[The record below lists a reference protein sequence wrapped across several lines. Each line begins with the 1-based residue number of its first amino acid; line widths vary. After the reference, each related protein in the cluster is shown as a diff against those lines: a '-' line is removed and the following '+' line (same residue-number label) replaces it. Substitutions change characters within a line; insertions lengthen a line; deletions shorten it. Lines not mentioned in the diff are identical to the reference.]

1 MVQVSGTAAIV
12 FGSNRPHDRQL
23 LKSACEAQGWTKMV
37 TRPPSRTAALN
48 AAMRDTAR
56 TLLTTT
62 DGLVSVRALDQDFAF
77 EAIKVCRGNQRNTE
91 IFLCSAQ
98 LSAESVADGHEVQIL
113 ASHPDVDAVDTQSKL
128 QSAYDGNR
136 NHLSAS
142 QVLSVVAAAVRQIG
156 GVALGGP
163 NVYYVPHHSV
173 PTWNAWRDAAQLW
186 NYHSCP
192 LEVAASP
199 ETVEHIISQLEVEV
213 REGGDEVLAAVAA
226 GDLHPRTA
234 KALAKRARGLVE
246 KIKSY
251 ENALGQQLDWMRGP
265 LENAE
270 AALGLSTLLAASV

>member
-1 MVQVSGTAAIV
+1 MVQVSGTAAVV
-12 FGSNRPHDRQL
+12 FGSNKPHERQL
-23 LKSACEAQGWTKMV
+23 LKSACESHGWHKMV

-48 AAMRDTAR
+48 QAMRDTAR
-56 TLLTTT
+56 SLLPSS

-77 EAIKVCRGNQRNTE
+77 EAIKVTRGRERNTE

-98 LSAESVADGHEVQIL
+98 LPAGL
-113 ASHPDVDAVDTQSKL
+113 ANEHAVEIIACHPDVDAVDTQSKL

-136 NHLSAS
+136 NHLSSS
-142 QVLSVVAAAVRQIG
+142 QVLTVVAAVVRQLG

-163 NVYYVPHHSV
+163 NVYYMPHQSV
-173 PTWNAWRDAAQLW
+173 PTWNTWRDAAQLW

-213 REGGDEVLAAVAA
+213 REGSEEVLAAVAA

-234 KALAKRARGLVE
+234 KALAKRARGLVD

-251 ENALGQQLDWMRGP
+251 EKALGQQLDWMSTP

-270 AALGLSTLLAASV
+270 AALGVSTLLAASV